1 MKQKVDSRKFKK
13 IMATIFI
20 LAMVFGCIP
29 VSVFAEES
37 VPPMARDGI
46 TNPDE
51 GLFIVNF
58 PGVEGVTMQYFL
70 DLVWYSVDGTFNDS
84 AVFNANGAASI
95 RAVKGGM
102 MYQSMALLMSCIHMR
117 WTFQLKLLS

>member
-84 AVFNANGAASI
+84 AA
-95 RAVKGGM
+95 RL
-102 MYQSMALLMSCIHMR
+102 Q
-117 WTFQLKLLS
+117 